1 MLSSYKASAPELE
14 ASYFASALLMP
25 EHLFARRISSTIPTA
40 EVLTSLAQD
49 FNTSLTAAAVRYVDL
64 REDYCALVVSEAG
77 KVRWWR
83 ESNDFK
89 GQFWLDPGTKLS
101 QYTLAGSI
109 FNGNQPP
116 GRPERVDLS
125 AWLPETSLDSDVI
138 VEEAIWMPRYG
149 QVLSMLWLP

>member
-25 EHLFARRISSTIPTA
+25 EHLFASRISSTIPTA

-101 QYTLAGSI
+101 QYTIAGSI